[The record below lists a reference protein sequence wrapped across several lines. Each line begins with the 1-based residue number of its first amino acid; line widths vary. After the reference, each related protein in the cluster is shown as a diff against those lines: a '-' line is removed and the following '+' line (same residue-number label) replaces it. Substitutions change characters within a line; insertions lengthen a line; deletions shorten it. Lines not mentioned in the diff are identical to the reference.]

1 MFSNLS
7 RRITNSLCTALQSI
21 RTFVPRVNGM
31 SIFFVLVFIFNTN
44 IILVPRVFEPLPKK
58 RNGENVLSFLQKQ
71 LLQKYDPTGKR
82 RALVDQ
88 DTGLRSGDVIK
99 VTYLDRTNVIGQ
111 VIAIKRSV
119 NSVGTN
125 ILIRNKIN
133 KIGCEVRIPL
143 FNPNIRNI
151 EVVHK
156 PKKYMPRRKH
166 FYIRNT
172 KYDVGDVE
180 LLVRKEAKKHK

>member
-1 MFSNLS
+1 MS
-7 RRITNSLCTALQSI
+7 R
-21 RTFVPRVNGM
+21 
-31 SIFFVLVFIFNTN
+31 VLTVIDKLPT
-44 IILVPRVFEPLPKK
+44 VFEPLPKK
-58 RNGENVLSFLQKQ
+58 RNGESVISYLHKE

-88 DTGLRSGDVIK
+88 DTGVRSGDIIK

-111 VIAIKRSV
+111 VIAVKRSV

-125 ILIRNKIN
+125 ILLRNKIN
-133 KIGCEVRIPL
+133 KLGVEVRIPL

-151 EVVHK
+151 EVVHQ
-156 PKKYMPRRKH
+156 PKKYLPRRKQ

-180 LLVRKEAKKHK
+180 NFVRKEAKKHK

>member
-1 MFSNLS
+1 MH
-7 RRITNSLCTALQSI
+7 
-21 RTFVPRVNGM
+21 
-31 SIFFVLVFIFNTN
+31 
-44 IILVPRVFEPLPKK
+44 
-58 RNGENVLSFLQKQ
+58 KQ

-88 DTGLRSGDVIK
+88 DTGVRSGDIIK
-99 VTYLDRTNVIGQ
+99 VTYLDRTGVTGQ
-111 VIAIKRSV
+111 VLAVKRSI

-125 ILIRNKIN
+125 ILLRNKIN
-133 KIGCEVRIPL
+133 KLGVEVRIPL
-143 FNPNIRNI
+143 FNPSIRNI

-156 PKKYMPRRKH
+156 PKKYLPRRKQ

-180 LLVRKEAKKHK
+180 NFVRKEAKKHK

>member
-1 MFSNLS
+1 MIDKLP
-7 RRITNSLCTALQSI
+7 T
-21 RTFVPRVNGM
+21 
-31 SIFFVLVFIFNTN
+31 
-44 IILVPRVFEPLPKK
+44 VFEPLPKK
-58 RNGENVLSFLQKQ
+58 RNGESVISYLHKE

-88 DTGLRSGDVIK
+88 DTGVRSGDIIK

-111 VIAIKRSV
+111 VIAVKRSV

-125 ILIRNKIN
+125 ILLRNKIN
-133 KIGCEVRIPL
+133 KLGVEIRIPL

-151 EVVHK
+151 EVVHQ
-156 PKKYMPRRKH
+156 PKKYLPRRKQ

-180 LLVRKEAKKHK
+180 NFVRKEAKKHK